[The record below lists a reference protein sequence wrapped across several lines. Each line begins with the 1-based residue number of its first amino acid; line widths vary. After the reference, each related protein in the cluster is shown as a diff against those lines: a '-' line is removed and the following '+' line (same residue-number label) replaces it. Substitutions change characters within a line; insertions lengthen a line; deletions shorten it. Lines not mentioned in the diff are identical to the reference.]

1 MPHAPSNFNI
11 SQARLRLLYRAISMA
26 LIASMLTTPIALVI
40 SYKFSKSRYDRIAE
54 RQVDEFRQI
63 IFNVNFGQ
71 SESATVSKRVAEYL
85 SVISAKA
92 GKDATL
98 SYINIVDEFGQTI
111 TEQNTKT
118 LDGQK
123 IRLGDVRSCLESIIP
138 ILTYGADRYF
148 CAKSDLTNGR
158 VHYGFYGA
166 MRVSDKVISDFIG
179 NTVLMCLFTFA
190 IAVAVSGLQYY
201 VSLRISNSLI
211 RSNVKTLFLLGN
223 TIALRDND
231 TYHHNLRVMIYSYY
245 LGKIVKL
252 SHENLHNLITGSL
265 LHDIG
270 KIGIPDAVL
279 NKPGKLTFEEFEVIK
294 THVGLGEKI
303 MVNSEW
309 DDRATD
315 VIKYHHERFDGDG
328 YMEKLSGEHI
338 PFNARMFAIVDV
350 FDALTSTRP
359 YKQPCSYEDTMAYI
373 ISQKGKHFDPELV
386 EKFVIISRTLFNR
399 FANRADDTVT
409 EEANRILNTYYA

>member
-1 MPHAPSNFNI
+1 MRHAPLSFNL
-11 SQARLRLLYRAISMA
+11 SQTRLRLLYKAISMA
-26 LIASMLTTPIALVI
+26 LIAAILTTPISLVI
-40 SYKFSKSRYDRIAE
+40 SYKFSKARYNRIVE

-63 IFNVNFGQ
+63 IFNTNFGK
-71 SESATVSKRVAEYL
+71 SESATVSERVSAYL
-85 SVISAKA
+85 ERTGPRT

-111 TEQNTKT
+111 TEQNAITF
-118 LDGQK
+118 DGQQT
-123 IRLGDVRSCLESIIP
+123 RLSDVRLCLDSMIP
-138 ILTYGADRYF
+138 ILTYASDRYF

-158 VHYGFYGA
+158 VHYGFYGVL
-166 MRVSDKVISDFIG
+166 RVSDTVIGDFI
-179 NTVLMCLFTFA
+179 NSAALMCLLTFA
-190 IAVAVSGLQYY
+190 IAIGVSALQYY
-201 VSLRISNSLI
+201 VSLRISNSLV

-252 SHENLHNLITGSL
+252 SHEHLHNLITGSL

-279 NKPGKLTFEEFEVIK
+279 NKPGKLTSEEFDVIK

-309 DDRATD
+309 VDRATD

-328 YMEKLSGEHI
+328 YLEKLAGENI

-350 FDALTSTRP
+350 FDALTSSRP
-359 YKQPCSYEDTMAYI
+359 YKKPCSYEDTMAYI
-373 ISQKGKHFDPELV
+373 ISQKGKHFDPDLV
-386 EKFVIISRTLFNR
+386 DRFVIISRTLFNR
-399 FANRADDTVT
+399 FANRVDDSIT
-409 EEANRILNTYYA
+409 EEANLILNTYYA